1 MDEPTLSEHEG
12 IRYLHFNTEWIQGAM
27 EIAEPAKLVLEYAAQ
42 MMAWL
47 LFVPP
52 PREPQAIGVLGL
64 GAGSLA
70 RFCLKHTDSTVI
82 AVERN
87 PAVTAICQTW
97 FKLPQSNRM
106 WIAHEDA
113 AHWVSDPVQR
123 GLCPVLMVDLYDAQ
137 AQGPVCDSVEFYRD
151 CRAVLGERGVMVVN
165 LFGNHDS
172 FPRNMA
178 NIEAA
183 FEDGIALV
191 LPEIDAGNRIVLAF
205 RGMSPQVDAQ
215 LLLARAEEVERQY
228 GLPARK
234 WARSW
239 LGLTR
244 DVQA

>member
-1 MDEPTLSEHEG
+1 MDEPTLSEQEG

-27 EIAEPAKLVLEYAAQ
+27 DIADPARLVLEYAAQ

-52 PREPQAIGVLGL
+52 PREPQAIGLLGL

-82 AVERN
+82 AVEHN

-97 FKLPQSNRM
+97 FKLPSSNRM
-106 WIAHEDA
+106 LVAHEDA
-113 AHWVSDPVQR
+113 ARWVADPVQR

-151 CRAVLGERGVMVVN
+151 CRAVLGERGVMIVN

-205 RGMSPQVDAQ
+205 RGMSPQVEAP

-244 DVQA
+244 DMQV